1 MTMDI
6 TSYGD
11 GGWKVTLVAAILI
24 IMQVL
29 AVSGRIISRSMK
41 KARLAVDDY
50 VLIFGT
56 VSKAFVSLFIPAQL
70 TRTQVLTFT
79 LCALAMTCKCHDLR
93 VDINQRLRCER
104 PENCRRTLHERSIL
118 NRLIPCQ
125 TGSLPCSVSASR
137 IG

>member
-1 MTMDI
+1 MTMEI

-24 IMQVL
+24 FMQVL

-56 VSKAFVSLFIPAQL
+56 VSGASTSLYVS
-70 TRTQVLTFT
+70 R
-79 LCALAMTCKCHDLR
+79 LADM
-93 VDINQRLRCER
+93 N
-104 PENCRRTLHERSIL
+104 PRS
-118 NRLIPCQ
+118 
-125 TGSLPCSVSASR
+125 
-137 IG
+137 